1 MVGAQLN
8 PVLQLTG
15 MSGITIEDDALSFS
29 PEQVAHLRGHI
40 ASVTTGPEGL
50 TFLYTA
56 QHRRARASAKVVK
69 RDSADVLIH
78 AVAQIAADSVQVQCL
93 SS

>member
-1 MVGAQLN
+1 MQWWCAAESRAA
-8 PVLQLTG
+8 THRHERHH
-15 MSGITIEDDALSFS
+15 EDDALSFS

-56 QHRRARASAKVVK
+56 QHRRAHASAKVVE

-78 AVAQIAADSVQVQCL
+78 AVAQIAADSLQVQCL